1 MASIGR
7 FAALAL
13 IAALGSAA
21 PSALLSRVSESRPAE
36 PAPELAASL
45 GGAAYRAEV
54 LHVIDGDTVEVKVA
68 LWLDQHL
75 VTKVRLRGIDAPE
88 VGGACDAE
96 RRLAIASR
104 ERVIALLKDAPVLV
118 SDVSRDKFGGRVI
131 ARVSAHGADVG
142 HRLVGEGLAR
152 VYRNRRESW
161 C

>member
-21 PSALLSRVSESRPAE
+21 PSALLSRVSESWPA
-36 PAPELAASL
+36 ELAASL